1 MSPEEKTS
9 LTRLVEALFLEVVSL
24 RTVLMQDHPAND
36 WVFRKN
42 AVLGGYELRTTARER
57 FRSIYEGIEAGVNDS
72 KFLEL
77 LTTMRIAN
85 RAAENAS

>member
-1 MSPEEKTS
+1 VTPDEKQS

-24 RTVLMQDHPAND
+24 QAVLMQDHPAND

-42 AVLGGYELRTTARER
+42 AVLGDCQLRTTTRER
-57 FRSIYEGIEAGVNDS
+57 FRGVYAGIEVGVNDS

-77 LTTMRIAN
+77 LTTMRIAD
-85 RAAENAS
+85 RAVENAP